1 MIPLENKL
9 DQCCILGEHKLDE
22 TFLTF
27 QLLIDGFA
35 RPYRFYKN
43 KHGREVMVYI
53 QGKISSEILEKRIFL
68 NDIECLF
75 PELKRLSL
83 FKEVATL
90 RNVSSTIS
98 K

>member
-1 MIPLENKL
+1 
-9 DQCCILGEHKLDE
+9 
-22 TFLTF
+22 
-27 QLLIDGFA
+27 
-35 RPYRFYKN
+35 
-43 KHGREVMVYI
+43 MVYI
-53 QGKISSEILEKRIFL
+53 QEKISSGILEKRSFL

-98 K
+98 KWSILFNHLDRALDTYSNCKIFLLVGDST

>member
-1 MIPLENKL
+1 
-9 DQCCILGEHKLDE
+9 
-22 TFLTF
+22 
-27 QLLIDGFA
+27 
-35 RPYRFYKN
+35 
-43 KHGREVMVYI
+43 MVYI
-53 QGKISSEILEKRIFL
+53 QENISSGILEKRSFL